1 MKKILVLSLSFFL
14 ITPMI
19 SLAEWVQIN
28 KGEIFHTYTD
38 LKSLNVQPDGTYAW
52 ALYDFIELQPEGY
65 RSAKVLFQIDCEQI
79 KYKMLS
85 VNTFGGAMG
94 EGDVGIMPH
103 QTHLAFMSLTTFA
116 LSKSSVALIPATP
129 EIQQRALRHQ

>member
-1 MKKILVLSLSFFL
+1 M

-65 RSAKVLFQIDCEQI
+65 RSAKVLFQIDCEQT

-94 EGDVGIMPH
+94 EGDAGMPKR
-103 QTHLAFMSLTTFA
+103 SDRWDN
-116 LSKSSVALIPATP
+116 ATP
-129 EIQQRALRHQ
+129 NSLGFHVVYYICAQ

>member
-79 KYKMLS
+79 QYKMLS
-85 VNTFGGAMG
+85 VNTFGRAMG
-94 EGDVGIMPH
+94 EGDTGMPKR
-103 QTHLAFMSLTTFA
+103 SDRWDN
-116 LSKSSVALIPATP
+116 ATP
-129 EIQQRALRHQ
+129 NSLGFHVVDYICTQ

>member
-1 MKKILVLSLSFFL
+1 
-14 ITPMI
+14 MI

-94 EGDVGIMPH
+94 EREILACLKDQTVGTMPH

>member
-94 EGDVGIMPH
+94 EGDPGMPKR
-103 QTHLAFMSLTTFA
+103 SDRWDN
-116 LSKSSVALIPATP
+116 ATP
-129 EIQQRALRHQ
+129 NSLGFHVVDYICAQ